1 MSIAW
6 AGWLD
11 DATAK
16 ISGREFLITYGPS
29 LGVDVGYDEKFDYA
43 TKANVGLNVPESAA
57 KNILAL
63 VDTGATESC
72 IDETLAESLN
82 LTVVDRIDIA
92 GVGGTHKANL
102 YLAHIDIPA
111 IALTDWGRF
120 AGVKLAEGGQHHR
133 VIIGRTLLSM
143 VIMIY
148 DGRDG
153 SVKIA
158 R

>member
-1 MSIAW
+1 MSIAS
-6 AGWLD
+6 AGWAD
-11 DATAK
+11 DAAAN
-16 ISGREFLITYGPS
+16 ISGRDLLITIGPS
-29 LGVDVGYDEKFDYA
+29 LSVDVGYDEKFDYA
-43 TKANVGLNVPESAA
+43 TQANVGVNVPDSAA
-57 KNILAL
+57 KNLLAL

-72 IDETLAESLN
+72 IDETLAENLN

-92 GVGGTHKANL
+92 GVGGPYKANL
-102 YLAHIDIPA
+102 YLAHIDVPA

-120 AGVKLAEGGQHHR
+120 AGVKLTEGGQRHR